1 MDGQFRI
8 ARFANR
14 KWRGNALRVHVC
26 VIVFLLS
33 RLYPS
38 CCPDPSRTSVTG
50 EDLFTVRF
58 APQLSMRGSFELAA
72 SSFTHPAPSRS
83 SRLAVSRSRSAD
95 WLLLLLLLA
104 GDIEVNPG
112 PVRKWKYPC
121 GVCSAPVKSNQRG
134 IQCDVCANWL
144 HTRCIG
150 IANDLYEDLRLSDE
164 SWCCKRCLDEAVPFH
179 DVSSSDS
186 VFNNSANSI
195 FNTTSDHISTCKSE
209 KQDNSITIIH
219 SNCRSLLP
227 KIDHLRLLISSH
239 SPNVVAI
246 TETWL
251 DSTISNSELFIPG
264 YQLVRRDRDRH
275 GGGVGLYIRD
285 NLSFSLLFSHPSAE
299 LLIVELNLR
308 HSSML
313 CGVFYRP
320 PSSDGSDL
328 SSVETALEQLSP
340 SKLKSLTL
348 LGDFNIDRS
357 PSSRH
362 PLLNNIMSIED
373 KLGLKQIVTFPTR
386 TTVTT
391 GNLIDH
397 VYISE
402 CQPHLPCIHLPPL
415 SGSDHDTL
423 LVTLSNCQ
431 ISYQRTKH
439 RKVWLFNKADFE
451 RANETLQCLPTSTFT
466 HDNVNSF
473 WTEWR
478 DVFTAVISDTIPS
491 KQIKPK
497 TKVPYLTADLLHLV
511 RKKSRLFR
519 FAKQSGTTTAWSK
532 YTKIRNRLTSALRSA
547 KKAYFHQMAA
557 SISFPRDFWSSYHKL
572 NPKYSRTPASLHHH
586 NTKAITSIEKATLLN
601 SFFTGCFTTSKP
613 FLPNLLSSSPPSSKP
628 TLSSVE
634 CTHEEVHHLL
644 ANYKINTASGP
655 DGLSSK
661 MLRGTA
667 GSIAPALTTLFN
679 LSLKL
684 STVPEDWKKSN
695 ITPIFKSGQTSEA
708 SNYRPISLLSLISK
722 VLERCIHNRVM
733 DFLLHNKLL
742 SDHQFGFRPR
752 FSTQDALLTATR
764 DWHQSLTTHKQV
776 AAVFFDVKKAFDSV
790 PHDQL
795 LKSLSDI
802 GITGQLL
809 KWFADYLTGRQQRVV
824 LDGVASNYTQ
834 VTSGVPQGSILGPL
848 LYIIFTNSIS
858 QLPLSDNTKCIL
870 YADDILL
877 YKPINSDEDRK
888 LLQNDC
894 NSILN
899 WVTQHGLSPNHSKTK
914 LLSISRSRNAPPI
927 NLIIAGHIISPSPT
941 VKYLGITLSS
951 SLTWSDHVKS
961 ICKIAKRQLGIIHRK
976 LHHAPPEVRCQI
988 INSTILPKLDY
999 CCAVWDPHH
1008 KQDILSLDSVQK
1020 FAGRIVTHNWHDNL
1034 STIQSRLNWLPLKI
1048 RRRSIKLKLTYNII
1062 NNLSCLP
1069 PSTFI
1074 PHPSPS
1080 LRHLHD
1086 QILFKPYVPTVSHR
1100 HSFFIDVIHS
1110 WNSLPAHIV
1119 NSPSSLIFKSR
1130 IKSFFSQI

>member
-1 MDGQFRI
+1 MCDR
-8 ARFANR
+8 
-14 KWRGNALRVHVC
+14 LST
-26 VIVFLLS
+26 LSSLS
-33 RLYPS
+33 RL
-38 CCPDPSRTSVTG
+38 
-50 EDLFTVRF
+50 L
-58 APQLSMRGSFELAA
+58 
-72 SSFTHPAPSRS
+72 
-83 SRLAVSRSRSAD
+83 SAD

-150 IANDLYEDLRLSDE
+150 ISNDLYEDLKLSDE
-164 SWCCKRCLDEAVPFH
+164 SWCCKQCLDEAVPFH

-209 KQDNSITIIH
+209 KQANSITIIH

-264 YQLVRRDRDRH
+264 YQLVRRDRDLH

-299 LLIVELNLR
+299 LLVVELNLR

-313 CGVFYRP
+313 CGVFYLP

-362 PLLNNIMSIED
+362 PLLNNITSIED

-391 GNLIDH
+391 ESLIDH

-431 ISYQRTKH
+431 ISYQRMKH
-439 RKVWLFNKADFE
+439 LKVLLYNKADFE
-451 RANETLQCLPTSTFT
+451 RANETLHVYQLQPSHMTMLTHFGPNGVMFLQPSSPTLFPQNKSYL
-466 HDNVNSF
+466 
-473 WTEWR
+473 
-478 DVFTAVISDTIPS
+478 
-491 KQIKPK
+491 KPK
-497 TKVPYLTADLLHLV
+497 YHTSRPISFTYP
-511 RKKSRLFR
+511 RLFR

-557 SISFPRDFWSSYHKL
+557 SISSPRDFWSSYHKL

-586 NTKAITSIEKATLLN
+586 NTKAITSIGKATLLN

-634 CTHEEVHHLL
+634 CTHEEVYHLL

-655 DGLSSK
+655 DGLFSK

-695 ITPIFKSGQTSEA
+695 ITPIFKSSQTSEA

-722 VLERCIHNRVM
+722 VLERCIHNQVM

-809 KWFADYLTGRQQRVV
+809 KWFADCLTG
-824 LDGVASNYTQ
+824 
-834 VTSGVPQGSILGPL
+834 
-848 LYIIFTNSIS
+848 
-858 QLPLSDNTKCIL
+858 
-870 YADDILL
+870 
-877 YKPINSDEDRK
+877 
-888 LLQNDC
+888 
-894 NSILN
+894 
-899 WVTQHGLSPNHSKTK
+899 
-914 LLSISRSRNAPPI
+914 
-927 NLIIAGHIISPSPT
+927 
-941 VKYLGITLSS
+941 
-951 SLTWSDHVKS
+951 
-961 ICKIAKRQLGIIHRK
+961 
-976 LHHAPPEVRCQI
+976 
-988 INSTILPKLDY
+988 
-999 CCAVWDPHH
+999 
-1008 KQDILSLDSVQK
+1008 
-1020 FAGRIVTHNWHDNL
+1020 
-1034 STIQSRLNWLPLKI
+1034 
-1048 RRRSIKLKLTYNII
+1048 
-1062 NNLSCLP
+1062 
-1069 PSTFI
+1069 
-1074 PHPSPS
+1074 
-1080 LRHLHD
+1080 
-1086 QILFKPYVPTVSHR
+1086 
-1100 HSFFIDVIHS
+1100 
-1110 WNSLPAHIV
+1110 
-1119 NSPSSLIFKSR
+1119 
-1130 IKSFFSQI
+1130 